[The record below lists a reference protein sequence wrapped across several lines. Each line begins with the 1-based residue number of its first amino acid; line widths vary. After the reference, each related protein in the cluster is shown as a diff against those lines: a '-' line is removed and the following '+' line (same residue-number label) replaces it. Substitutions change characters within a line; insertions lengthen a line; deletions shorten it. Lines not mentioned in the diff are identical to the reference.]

1 MERQP
6 PVAQSDEID
15 LYVRTYYSLLRSTG
29 EVRVRAFEEA
39 HSYSRSSLHDGALST
54 TPDVSAFAYAAGR
67 LPDVMPQTQLIVL
80 GQSHELFEAAGYD
93 VRSWQRVTT
102 RGRRRPLRWN
112 ANGTL
117 AAFIA
122 SASDIDDLIPIVTAY
137 QIEWNKMS
145 RRLKGLGASL
155 HPDTEL
161 PPKET
166 LVHLLGISHEK
177 WDHLVEA
184 FGASRLEASLRTLAT
199 KPLDLRVRMLAASHS
214 QYQRAAQRWWSG
226 VEPSYVRPMPRPSG
240 NARPPVYFVSSNT
253 HAIANLVGGSVR
265 AHRDDILA
273 YVRQVNPEGLSSK
286 VETALA
292 SGDEAEIAP
301 LLYYLLRGWIH
312 HGNSDDRVRAVR
324 DGESRVGLAHL
335 SGPGHIDVDA
345 QVIEL
350 AKIDPSRLDP
360 RLRVDGAER
369 LSGSDAL
376 IVNIDYPLGMAA
388 YYLLSRLG
396 QGVGELRGV
405 YVMGKAATL
414 NGRVGD
420 VALSSVVYDEH
431 TRNTFLFQ
439 NAFSAKDVRPY
450 LRYGSVFDN
459 QSALTVRSAF
469 LQNKRYMNAFYRD
482 GYTVLEMEAGPFLSS
497 VYELVHPTPVPQ
509 NEIVHFGAQTPFDVG
524 FLHYASDTPY
534 SRRQSLLSKSLSY
547 YGVDS
552 TYACA
557 IAIVRRILELEVARA
572 RETAGE

>member
-1 MERQP
+1 M
-6 PVAQSDEID
+6 
-15 LYVRTYYSLLRSTG
+15 
-29 EVRVRAFEEA
+29 
-39 HSYSRSSLHDGALST
+39 
-54 TPDVSAFAYAAGR
+54 PD
-67 LPDVMPQTQLIVL
+67 TKLIVL
-80 GQSHELFEAAGYD
+80 GQSHELFEAAGFD
-93 VRSWQRVTT
+93 VRSWKRVTT
-102 RGRRRPLRWN
+102 RGRRRPLRWDGQ
-112 ANGTL
+112 GTL

-122 SASDIDDLIPIVTAY
+122 SASDIDDLVPIVTAY

-145 RRLKGLGASL
+145 RRLRGVGASL
-155 HPDTEL
+155 VTPQTPL
-161 PPKET
+161 PSKDE
-166 LVHLLGISHEK
+166 LVHLLGIAHEK

-184 FGASRLEASLRTLAT
+184 FGAKRFEASLRVLCTR
-199 KPLDLRVRMLAASHS
+199 PVDLKVRMLSASHS

-226 VEPSYVRPMPRPSG
+226 VEPTYVRPAKETR
-240 NARPPVYFVSSNT
+240 RPPVYFVSSNT

-265 AHRDDILA
+265 AHRDDILK
-273 YVRQVNPEGLSSK
+273 YVREQNPEGLGAK
-286 VETALA
+286 VDAALA
-292 SGDEAEIAP
+292 TGDEKEIAP

-312 HGNSDDRVRAVR
+312 QGKSEDRVREVR
-324 DGESRVGLAHL
+324 EGESRVGLAHL

-345 QVIEL
+345 QIIEL
-350 AKIDPSRLDP
+350 AKVDPARLDP
-360 RLRVDGAER
+360 RLRVDGVER
-369 LSGSDAL
+369 LRASDAL

-396 QGVGELRGV
+396 QGVGDLRGV

-420 VALSSVVYDEH
+420 VALSGVVYDEH
-431 TRNTFLFQ
+431 SRNTFLFQ

-482 GYTVLEMEAGPFLSS
+482 GYTVLEMEAGPFLSAI
-497 VYELVHPTPVPQ
+497 YELVNPTPVPQ
-509 NEIVHFGAQTPFDVG
+509 DEIVHLSAHTPFDVG

-572 RETAGE
+572 S